1 MPPVS
6 GPFYA
11 ELIQLARFRADG
23 TRISAAEVIAYL
35 EQVRFASSVVD
46 GEYAGVP
53 GYIFVSL
60 AVDDDLNIARLDGVT
75 RQPLD
80 FISCTR
86 SILHHFNT
94 IAVFDDAVVDQL
106 GNGHNPDDLPEE
118 LKLPLDSIPEKPNV
132 PAVHV
137 YKSHDSMN
145 ASFLAAVAHVPVQT
159 VTEGDFVLVRDPEG
173 RSHDALVELVSKGE
187 LPAVSL
193 ANFGGRRSVL
203 AEVRVGLSKCKFAFN
218 DGTPIQTLVA
228 TFGNAE
234 AEELLRAD
242 SRFEVLKGKKL
253 PEALHNE
260 LLAAPTD
267 SDEFFVHVLSA
278 LGIGHTAS
286 DWLAGVEP
294 SRPIGEVKPQS
305 VGKIIRSNFT
315 SAFDDQVGSS
325 RVFGAMRRFL
335 RRHPFVG
342 LIWGTLELAI
352 AMATV
357 YFLPSE
363 GWVAVAKWFIGFL
376 WLLDGIA
383 ILTVSYFSLHQRG
396 GHQNEDPV

>member
-118 LKLPLDSIPEKPNV
+118 LKLHLDSIPEKPNV

-145 ASFLAAVAHVPVQT
+145 ASFLAAVAHVPVQS

-315 SAFDDQVGSS
+315 SAFDDQVDSS